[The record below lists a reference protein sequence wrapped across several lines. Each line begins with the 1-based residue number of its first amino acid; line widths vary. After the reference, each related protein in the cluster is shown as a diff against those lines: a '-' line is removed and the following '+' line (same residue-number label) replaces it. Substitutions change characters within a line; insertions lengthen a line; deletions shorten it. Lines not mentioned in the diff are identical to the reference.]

1 MCRIVTRYWI
11 GVAANDHVE
20 KGVLGGFAQLGHG
33 KPASIRRLSPGD
45 WIWRAP
51 EFTHIHA

>member
-20 KGVLGGFAQLGHG
+20 KGVALTLRGN
-33 KPASIRRLSPGD
+33 PARS
-45 WIWRAP
+45 
-51 EFTHIHA
+51 